1 MINFRAQ
8 LHITWAKCHTFKV
21 MHGAGKYNA
30 GSPEKSN
37 RRGDRLLNIMILGD
51 GGSLGFI

>member
-21 MHGAGKYNA
+21 THGAGKYNA
-30 GSPEKSN
+30 GSSEKSN
-37 RRGDRLLNIMILGD
+37 RRGDRLLNIMILED